1 MMKGLIGRC
10 LNHEMTLDRIRAKA
24 NSTEDELEELKTWK
38 MVQEK
43 KLALLKEERGE
54 LEKQTKLLRQVLED
68 KEKEIRNAKD

>member
-1 MMKGLIGRC
+1 MMKGLIGHC
-10 LNHEMTLDRIRAKA
+10 LNHETTLDCIRAKA
-24 NSTEDELEELKTWK
+24 NLTEDELKELKAWK

-43 KLALLKEERGE
+43 KLALSKEERGE

>member
-1 MMKGLIGRC
+1 MMKGLIGHC

-24 NSTEDELEELKTWK
+24 NSTEDELEELKAWK

-43 KLALLKEERGE
+43 KLALSKEERGE
-54 LEKQTKLLRQVLED
+54 LEKQTKLLRQALED